1 MALKRSVVLIL
12 LLSMMLSIAGCSA
25 PAAVT
30 ATTQAKTPQWTPSPE
45 PRISADPAE
54 VLSGVETDRKV
65 VSLIFEGFT
74 DSATMDAIA
83 DILKQRNIPSTF
95 FIAGITANENPQVLK
110 DLVAKGFDIGNYGM
124 SGGKHLEQISA
135 YENMRRFEMAQKE
148 IFAACGKTPVLIRCN
163 CTEYTD
169 DVLRAVSAANL
180 KAAVAPTV
188 FLNHKSFRTAEE
200 ADTFAM
206 NVLCGSIITV
216 KIGQELDESE
226 YGDPGDRLD
235 ERPAIDPSPGIRWD
249 WNTEDERFVLLPD
262 IVMWLVDTL
271 KAAGFTFTD
280 PVSLQSERRAI
291 LPKKH
296 ELTPEELELLNPDQY
311 GFPVTEKPLT
321 AGDTRKAAAG
331 DFSGAVFVGDSVME
345 GLASY
350 VDWLREVERD
360 YLDDAQFLA
369 ENQLS
374 IEKLLANDSEIG
386 NLADRLKQMHA
397 RSVWLCLSFS
407 DASAYRREAYLA
419 KYRMLIKEIQKQNPN
434 IPIVIMSIPPKLEGY
449 PGVSNRNRFALSMRL
464 CAMCREYGI
473 AFSDIAS
480 ALRDEKGQLRED
492 FCLDPASRGCHLND
506 AGCAAA
512 VDFIREN
519 YPV

>member
-1 MALKRSVVLIL
+1 MKRSIVLIL
-12 LLSMMLSIAGCSA
+12 LLSMMLSAAGCSA

-30 ATTQAKTPQWTPSPE
+30 GTGTQAKTPQWTPSPE

-74 DSATMDAIA
+74 DSATMDAIS
-83 DILKQRNIPSTF
+83 DILKQRSIPSTF
-95 FIAGITANENPQVLK
+95 FIAGITANENPQVLR

-135 YENMRRFEMAQKE
+135 YENMRRFEMAQRE
-148 IFAACGKTPVLIRCN
+148 ILAACGKTPELIRCN
-163 CTEYTD
+163 STEYTD

-180 KAAVAPTV
+180 KAAIAPTV
-188 FLNHKSFRTAEE
+188 FLNHKSFRTEE
-200 ADTFAM
+200 DADTFVL

-216 KIGQELDESE
+216 KLGQELDESE
-226 YGDPGDRLD
+226 YDDPGDKLD
-235 ERPAIDPSPGIRWD
+235 ERPAIDPSPGIRWN
-249 WNTEDERFVLLPD
+249 WSTEDERFALLPD
-262 IVMWLVDTL
+262 IVMWLVDAL
-271 KAAGFTFTD
+271 KADGFTFTD
-280 PVSLQSERRAI
+280 PVKLQSERRAI
-291 LPKKH
+291 LSKTR
-296 ELTPEELELLNPDQY
+296 ELEPEELELLDPDRY
-311 GFPVTEKPLT
+311 DFPVTEKPLK
-321 AGDTRKAAAG
+321 AGDTRKAAKG

-374 IEKLLANDSEIG
+374 VEKLLAGECEIG
-386 NLADRLKQMHA
+386 NLANRLKQMNA
-397 RSVWLCLSFS
+397 KSVWLCLSFS
-407 DASAYRREAYLA
+407 NASAFRREAYLA
-419 KYRMLIKEIQKQNPN
+419 KYRLLIKEIRNQNPG
-434 IPIVIMSIPPKLEGY
+434 IKIVVMSIPPKLEGY
-449 PGVSNRNRFALSMRL
+449 PGVSNRNRFELSMRL
-464 CAMCREYGI
+464 CAMCQEYGI
-473 AFSDIAS
+473 PYSDIAS

-492 FCLDPASRGCHLND
+492 YCLDPASRGCHLND

-512 VDFIREN
+512 VDYIMEN